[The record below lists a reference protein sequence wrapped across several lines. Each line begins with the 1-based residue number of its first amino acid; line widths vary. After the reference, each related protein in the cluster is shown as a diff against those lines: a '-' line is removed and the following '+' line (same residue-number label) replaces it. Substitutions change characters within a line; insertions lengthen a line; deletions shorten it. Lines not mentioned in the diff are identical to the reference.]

1 MTALPT
7 ADTAAALAQRV
18 RLQFASRPT
27 FEQVA
32 QRMLEQALKD
42 KYPWLTLDLAKT
54 QLATPDVVGRG
65 WHFQSFMA
73 WVLNYLALGTPL
85 DLSPQGNLDYYLSDS
100 VPHRLWS
107 GNQTLDMK
115 VIEKVLR
122 ELSWS
127 VPIGLEEALS
137 RYWSDDLDAS
147 PPTEANSPISRW
159 QWLSDTFK
167 NMLHIRGLQQPGL
180 TDPARE
186 ALDQVIRWPDRDR
199 RLRDNRQA
207 PVYAYSLETLVTQGT
222 TSTVL
227 IGSDILLTRATTDA
241 TVFLLCS
248 PGSAVHAFTSLEAF
262 NQHWRERIA
271 SRYVV
276 DTVTCQR
283 YEISGNTFE
292 IQAAM
297 LLEQQLA
304 DLKTVQLPARI
315 GLQNLKKLYNDLSDP
330 ARALLD
336 APRLTP
342 KTSAQLEPLLPKW
355 LQQASVVDQTTFQH
369 HSLVLASAKKR
380 HQGQTFLSDIKDIK
394 AFTADALF
402 KRMQQ
407 TNDSSPDKVPS
418 NRYQPDDVVLIF
430 TVSAGYPG
438 TAGISEKRKM
448 SLTDLAIR
456 NLVARP
462 SGSLTISHR
471 LGLALP
477 AWLTPEFI
485 TRRDGLIEQV
495 DIGTT
500 YPHYLQDKL
509 LGDSPQAQRRRQMFA
524 EQIPA
529 QLALE
534 TLKQVLAKENG
545 MTRKGLRLMEAVLQ
559 TDPHDQ
565 QVDGRTVVMRHL
577 ALLRKPQAQADVVT
591 NMFIVE
597 PQDITT
603 GPHVLYRPLHAPT
616 LREFPTRQG
625 LMQAIAS
632 AGELQDSVLT
642 WLSDAARPVYANGGF
657 LEPHIVRFFPG
668 DEFEQPEK
676 PAPATLANDD
686 SHDDLLQ
693 SLQKGQLMQYLY
705 GCNAQAL
712 VTQADRAS
720 VSNSE
725 SRWAVL
731 LEGGSLLFNTL
742 LFPLLRGPAMTTVWL
757 WNLMASARNDIP
769 ALGSEDPV
777 TRELAT
783 VDLLVNLALLV
794 SQFPAVH
801 VPVRAALPESIKAQ
815 AMRPPVPRAI
825 PGLWPAPALPSLVEG
840 PVALPGAHA
849 EAASRVL
856 DFSFASPRQRLTPE
870 QRTRLLRLQATR
882 PAALPDPVTY
892 GPYKGLYV
900 INNTWHAEVDGVL
913 YRVTPE
919 EDGSATIVDP
929 RDPSK
934 NGPAL
939 KSDTQGHWSLDLRL
953 RLLGG
958 APPKRVAA
966 LSRLN
971 TQRSFELTAELNRR
985 IAQDADLQ
993 KAVDVAQQ
1001 VMTRLDEGPYT
1012 EAQRAPKRKVF
1023 YDLLQEQTDLYVS
1036 LVNSAPERAGLG
1048 IALAPKFMLG
1058 LLENV
1063 VNNARKAFLVTQRDY
1078 IATNDAHPR
1087 FLGEDNVEAALTDH
1101 LESYLQFLDTLSDIH
1116 ERAVHWL
1123 KLKDDY
1129 LDRLLNLDDAGA
1141 AAFERLTKDRPLDE
1155 RNVTGSRVLLLGTLP
1170 LLSVKHPV
1178 SDFTDSLLRI
1188 VKPLGEHM
1196 RSQAELR
1203 LYELSPSEQLAVL
1216 ESLTEHY
1223 GKALDGLQG
1232 LKVLY
1237 ADDLNE
1243 GYFDRL
1249 IKLVDSLYQD
1259 ASGRLAAELKPEPKP
1274 RKRAPKH
1281 PKLSAGR
1288 PQKKVIKTRHSGVLI
1303 GDLKPAGT
1311 TLPIEVV
1318 EVRSEANDEVIATYS
1333 RHDDVWDVV
1342 EVRRPTP
1349 APKTRSL
1356 KAIKADA
1363 RKILDELEGRL
1374 RHAESYKKH
1383 CRHPQEIEEIM
1394 NNEADRFRALAA
1406 ELDRA
1411 FSASPTTRT
1420 PADQALAKQL
1430 SDAMTRLTLKGSALR
1445 TELSLQLPPTDSN
1458 LRFLFEKNLIQ
1469 VALLGERVALKGE
1482 RKDFLQEYAINDHD
1496 GFPLWYAHF
1505 HYATVDTP
1513 KADYSVAHLKT
1524 KEQRREHYHS
1534 LIAKAQSPYAV
1545 VNVHRGQIGKSLAQ
1559 DKFLPLAP

>member
-18 RLQFASRPT
+18 SLQFASRPT

-32 QRMLEQALKD
+32 QRMLEQALKE
-42 KYPWLTLDLAKT
+42 KYPWLSIDLAKT
-54 QLATPDVVGRG
+54 QLATPDLAGRG
-65 WHFQSFMA
+65 WHFQPFMT
-73 WVLNYLALGTPL
+73 WVLDYLALGTPL
-85 DLSPQGNLDYYLSDS
+85 DFSPRGKLDYYLSDN
-100 VPHRLWS
+100 VPKRL
-107 GNQTLDMK
+107 GPDNRRLDMD
-115 VIEKVLR
+115 VIKKLLL

-127 VPIGLEEALS
+127 VPIGMDEALS
-137 RYWSDDLDAS
+137 RYWSDDIDAS
-147 PPTEANSPISRW
+147 PATEANSPVSRW
-159 QWLSDTFK
+159 QWLSDTLK

-180 TDPARE
+180 TDPTRA

-222 TSTVL
+222 ASTVL
-227 IGSDILLTRATTDA
+227 IGSDILLTRTTPDA

-248 PGSAVHAFTSLEAF
+248 PGSAVLAFTSLEAF

-283 YEISGNTFE
+283 YEISGNAFE

-297 LLEQQLA
+297 MLEQQLA
-304 DLKTVQLPARI
+304 DLKTVQLPSRI
-315 GLQNLKKLYNDLSDP
+315 GLQDLKKLYIDLSDP
-330 ARALLD
+330 ARYLLD
-336 APRLTP
+336 VPRLAP

-394 AFTADALF
+394 AFTADALL
-402 KRMQQ
+402 KRMHQI
-407 TNDSSPDKVPS
+407 NSSSQDKMPS
-418 NRYQPDDVVLIF
+418 NRYQPDDVVLTF

-462 SGSLTISHR
+462 SGHLKLSHR

-477 AWLTPEFI
+477 AWLTPTFI

-495 DIGTT
+495 DIGTS
-500 YPHYLQDKL
+500 YPRYLQQKL
-509 LGDSPQAQRRRQMFA
+509 LDDLPQAQRRQQMFA

-534 TLKQVLAKENG
+534 ALKQVLAHENG
-545 MTRKGLRLMEAVLQ
+545 MTRKGLRLMDAVLQ
-559 TDPHDQ
+559 TDAHDQ
-565 QVDGRTVVMRHL
+565 QVDGRPVVMRPL
-577 ALLRKPQAQADVVT
+577 AFLRKPQAQPDRVT
-591 NMFIVE
+591 NMFIIE
-597 PQDITT
+597 AQDIST
-603 GPHVLYRPLHAPT
+603 GPHLLYRPLHAPT
-616 LREFPTRQG
+616 LREFPTRQA
-625 LMQAIAS
+625 LLKAVVTDK
-632 AGELQDSVLT
+632 ELQDSILT
-642 WLSDAARPVYANGGF
+642 WLSDAARPVYADGGF

-668 DEFEQPEK
+668 DEFERPER
-676 PAPATLANDD
+676 PAPATLATDD
-686 SHDDLLQ
+686 SHDELLQ

-712 VTQADRAS
+712 ITQADRAS

-777 TRELAT
+777 ARELAT

-801 VPVRAALPESIKAQ
+801 TPARTALPESVKTQ
-815 AMRPPVPRAI
+815 AMRPPAPRAV
-825 PGLWPAPALPSLVEG
+825 PDQWPAPALPSLVEG
-840 PVALPGAHA
+840 LVALPGAHA
-849 EAASRVL
+849 EDASRVL
-856 DFSFASPRQRLTPE
+856 DLSFANPRQRLTPE

-882 PAALPDPVTY
+882 PAALPDPVDY
-892 GPYKGLYV
+892 GPCKGLYV

-929 RDPSK
+929 LDPSK
-934 NGPAL
+934 NGPPL

-958 APPKRVAA
+958 APPKRVVAQ
-966 LSRLN
+966 SRLN
-971 TQRSFELTAELNRR
+971 ARRSLELTAELDRC
-985 IAQDADLQ
+985 IAKDADQQ

-1001 VMTRLDEGPYT
+1001 VMTRFDEGPYT
-1012 EAQRAPKRKVF
+1012 EAQRAPKRKIF
-1023 YDLLQEQTDLYVS
+1023 YDLLQAQTDMYVS
-1036 LVNSAPERAGLG
+1036 LVNSAPERASLG
-1048 IALAPKFMLG
+1048 IALAPKFMRG

-1063 VNNARKAFLVTQRDY
+1063 VNNARKAFLVTQKDY
-1078 IATNDAHPR
+1078 VANNTAHPH
-1087 FLGEDNVEAALTDH
+1087 FQGEDTLVAALTDH
-1101 LESYLQFLDTLSDIH
+1101 LESYLRFLDTMSEIH
-1116 ERAVHWL
+1116 ERAAHWL

-1155 RNVTGSRVLLLGTLP
+1155 RNVIGSRVLLLGTLP
-1170 LLSVKHPV
+1170 LLSVKHPI
-1178 SDFTDSLLRI
+1178 SDFTGSLLRI
-1188 VKPLGEHM
+1188 VKPLGVQM
-1196 RSQAELR
+1196 RSHADLR
-1203 LYELSPSEQLAVL
+1203 LYDLSPSEQLAVL

-1223 GKALDGLQG
+1223 GKALDALQG
-1232 LKVLY
+1232 LKILY

-1243 GYFDRL
+1243 SYFDRL
-1249 IKLVDSLYQD
+1249 IKLVDSLYQE
-1259 ASGRLAAELKPEPKP
+1259 ASGKLAAELKPEPKP
-1274 RKRAPKH
+1274 RKRAPKR
-1281 PKLSAGR
+1281 PKASTGR

-1318 EVRSEANDEVIATYS
+1318 ELRSEVNNELISTYS
-1333 RHDDVWDVV
+1333 RHGEVWDEV

-1363 RKILDELEGRL
+1363 RKILDELESRL

-1394 NNEADRFRALAA
+1394 NEEADRFRALAA

-1411 FSASPTTRT
+1411 FSASQTART
-1420 PADQALAKQL
+1420 PAEQALGTQL
-1430 SDAMTRLTLKGSALR
+1430 SDAISRLKTKGSALR
-1445 TELSLQLPPTDSN
+1445 TELSLQLPPTDGN
-1458 LRFLFEKNLIQ
+1458 LRFLFEKDLIQ
-1469 VALLGERVALKGE
+1469 VALLGERKALKGA
-1482 RKDFLQEYAINDHD
+1482 RKDFLQEYAINDRD

-1505 HYATVDTP
+1505 HYETADTP

-1545 VNVHRGQIGKSLAQ
+1545 VNVHRGQIGKSLAH